1 MHKKLSL
8 NEIIN
13 AVNAEVFSLENIGKD
28 LQGFMVE
35 NISTDTRESLENA
48 IFIALKGEKF
58 DAHNF
63 LEDAVKQGN
72 KALIISNREL
82 AEKWSE
88 KITVLLVENTTTAL
102 LNIAGLYR
110 DKLNAEVISLT
121 GSVGKTSTKDCI
133 AQALG
138 SSAKV
143 YKTAKN
149 LNNNFGVSYTLLD
162 IPENTEFAI
171 VEVGMD
177 GKGQIEECA
186 KAIKADLSL
195 ITNIGTSHIERLGS
209 RKDIL
214 EAKAEILT
222 ATQDE
227 APLLVNAEEPYL
239 LTLADKVKSERA
251 LIFLDTNG
259 LSQGI
264 RSVLAEDADLQIEAN
279 EESINELAEAAFESG
294 KVLNN
299 QAEKFGKNISGTRY
313 KLKNLKIETGG
324 SSFEIYK
331 KSGGPSEDFKLL
343 IDINVPTFGPQ
354 VTENILFAVAV
365 ADLYERDLEKVK
377 ETFAKG
383 LNISSGRQEISKINN
398 NNLLIDDSYN
408 ASPESLKTAFILVN
422 KLLETSDYNES
433 LAVIGGVNEL
443 GSYRK
448 QLHEDIARALAK
460 SNISKVYL
468 IGPEAENMSEIII
481 KESPDKFVKVFT
493 SNEQITEYLLQE
505 NINDSIILFKASRG
519 FALDEVVNN
528 VKNEIGA

>member
-13 AVNAEVFSLENIGKD
+13 AVNAEVFSLEKIGKD

-82 AEKWSE
+82 AEKWSD

-110 DKLNAEVISLT
+110 GKLNAEVISLT

-195 ITNIGTSHIERLGS
+195 ITNI
-209 RKDIL
+209 
-214 EAKAEILT
+214 
-222 ATQDE
+222 
-227 APLLVNAEEPYL
+227 
-239 LTLADKVKSERA
+239 
-251 LIFLDTNG
+251 
-259 LSQGI
+259 
-264 RSVLAEDADLQIEAN
+264 
-279 EESINELAEAAFESG
+279 
-294 KVLNN
+294 
-299 QAEKFGKNISGTRY
+299 
-313 KLKNLKIETGG
+313 
-324 SSFEIYK
+324 
-331 KSGGPSEDFKLL
+331 
-343 IDINVPTFGPQ
+343 
-354 VTENILFAVAV
+354 
-365 ADLYERDLEKVK
+365 
-377 ETFAKG
+377 
-383 LNISSGRQEISKINN
+383 
-398 NNLLIDDSYN
+398 
-408 ASPESLKTAFILVN
+408 
-422 KLLETSDYNES
+422 
-433 LAVIGGVNEL
+433 
-443 GSYRK
+443 
-448 QLHEDIARALAK
+448 
-460 SNISKVYL
+460 
-468 IGPEAENMSEIII
+468 
-481 KESPDKFVKVFT
+481 
-493 SNEQITEYLLQE
+493 
-505 NINDSIILFKASRG
+505 
-519 FALDEVVNN
+519 
-528 VKNEIGA
+528 